1 MLIKIINYLICQNIL
16 EIYYFFILAL
26 HANNEFIIGISVRL
40 VLGTKL
46 LNLAVKIPKISWQVC
61 AVGLTQAWKKVIKS
75 WDKNDFKPEYIFPG
89 LCLI

>member
-16 EIYYFFILAL
+16 EIFFFFILAL

-46 LNLAVKIPKISWQVC
+46 LNLAVKIPKIS
-61 AVGLTQAWKKVIKS
+61 
-75 WDKNDFKPEYIFPG
+75 
-89 LCLI
+89 